1 MYFVALAARLS
12 EYLKPPE
19 PLNWTKPPV
28 SVSQIWP
35 LVTEA
40 TCREALALVAVDV
53 LVVVQAPDPA
63 LVLRGLRELAQVARD
78 VARSSTSA
86 AMTVHFLHTLFMVL

>member
-1 MYFVALAARLS
+1 MYFVALAARFRL
-12 EYLKPPE
+12 YLKPPE

-40 TCREALALVAVDV
+40 TCLMPLLWWRLTYL
-53 LVVVQAPDPA
+53 
-63 LVLRGLRELAQVARD
+63 
-78 VARSSTSA
+78 
-86 AMTVHFLHTLFMVL
+86 